1 MKEVYVVNC
10 CRTAVGSF
18 GGSLKDVPA
27 TDLGATVVKEAL
39 NRAGVKPE
47 QVDELMFGCILTA
60 AQGQNPAR
68 QVGVKAGLPY
78 SVPAYTVGMVCGSGM
93 KSVIEGARA
102 IMAGDADIIVAGG
115 TCTASLDFEQYGQ
128 AVTLKLFLMDGR
140 LSPEMENITFNQQ

>member
-1 MKEVYVVNC
+1 MSEVYLVNC
-10 CRTAVGSF
+10 CRTAIGNF

-27 TDLGATVVKEAL
+27 PKLGATVVKEAL

-60 AQGQNPAR
+60 AQGQNVAR
-68 QVGVKAGLPY
+68 QVAIGAGIPY

-102 IMAGDADIIVAGG
+102 AAAPR
-115 TCTASLDFEQYGQ
+115 T
-128 AVTLKLFLMDGR
+128 
-140 LSPEMENITFNQQ
+140 